1 MYAKMIKP
9 QKAVIDNT
17 KYITVVTAILSV
29 LMQGIFLIIKKWD
42 YTVLTGNVLG
52 AAAAVFNFF
61 VMAMFIQAA
70 VEKEPKDAKNTLKL
84 SQTVRFLFLIIIAV
98 TGITLPVFNSIT
110 TVVSFL
116 FPQFAVTIY
125 PIVFKKKEDDTNE

>member
-1 MYAKMIKP
+1 MIKP

-17 KYITVVTAILSV
+17 KYIALFTAILSV
-29 LMQGIFLIIKKWD
+29 IMQAVFVILKKWD

-52 AAAAVFNFF
+52 AAASVFNFF
-61 VMAMFIQAA
+61 VMALFVQAA
-70 VEKEPKDAKNTLKL
+70 VEKEQKDAKNLLRL

-98 TGITLPVFNSIT
+98 IGISVPVFNSIT

-116 FPQFAVTIY
+116 FPQFAVTLY
-125 PIVFKKKEDDTNE
+125 PIFFRNKEEEDK